1 MKFYIGQLIIGKP
14 ENGYYFT
21 NEHHVC
27 KVVRGE
33 YLINEGTVC
42 VQVVKGP
49 RAKETGG
56 ARYWVDEFK
65 FLPYDETPFEGNV

>member
-1 MKFYIGQLIIGKP
+1 MKFSIGQLIIGKP

-21 NEHHVC
+21 NEYHVC
-27 KVVRGE
+27 KVVRNPVAVE
-33 YLINEGTVC
+33 DDTVC

-49 RAKETGG
+49 RTKETRG

-65 FLPYDETPFEGNV
+65 FLPYDAPFEGNV